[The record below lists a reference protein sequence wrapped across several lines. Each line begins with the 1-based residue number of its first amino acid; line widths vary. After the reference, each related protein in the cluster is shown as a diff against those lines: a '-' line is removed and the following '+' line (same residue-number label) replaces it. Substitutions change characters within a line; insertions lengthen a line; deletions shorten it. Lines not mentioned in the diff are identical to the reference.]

1 MKKSIIISGKHFSSH
16 SSSILSSAKGPV
28 SIPLTNDYL
37 FRAFLQKNNQ
47 ALKGLI
53 CSLLHLSVNDIT
65 SVEITNPIEL
75 GEYINEKTYFLD
87 VRLLLNNKTI
97 INLEMQVINEHNW
110 PERSLTYLCRSFD
123 NLNAGDTYQNVKS
136 AIQIGLL
143 DFTLFPD
150 HPEFYATYKLLNVKN
165 YSLYSDKVQLSVVDL
180 THIHLATEEDKLY
193 QIDYWAS
200 LFKAITWEEI
210 KMLASKNEF
219 IQEASET
226 IYQLSQKEQVRL
238 QCEAREDYYR
248 RLRSTQLTIEE
259 NKATLERQN
268 SEIERQN
275 SEIERQFSEIERQ
288 NSEIERQNSEIERQF
303 SEIERQNSE
312 IERQNSEIEKQAAI
326 IQQKDSAY
334 NDLLQWAIKHGYE
347 A

>member
-97 INLEMQVINEHNW
+97 INLQMQVINEHNW
-110 PERSLTYLCRSFD
+110 PERSLTYLRRSFD

-150 HPEFYATYKLLNVKN
+150 HPEFYAIYKLLNVKN
-165 YSLYSDKVQLSVVDL
+165 YSLYSDKIQLSVVDL
-180 THIHLATEEDKLY
+180 THIH
-193 QIDYWAS
+193 
-200 LFKAITWEEI
+200 KAITWEEI

-268 SEIERQN
+268 SEMERQN
-275 SEIERQFSEIERQ
+275 SEIERQF
-288 NSEIERQNSEIERQF
+288 
-303 SEIERQNSE
+303 SE